1 MNLKKDAFINTIGNF
16 FYMGVLWLMSIL
28 TVRLGNFEIAG
39 YFSLALTTS
48 NIYISLASYT
58 IRLFYAADVDI
69 RFRDNQ
75 YFLLRL
81 LTTCCSAILC
91 LSGSFIIGYTNYQVV
106 IIVLFYIYKC
116 FEMMSDILYG
126 CLQRHGKL
134 YLCGYS
140 LILKSLLSL
149 MGFAATLFLF
159 KNLIAALVVIVCIAA
174 LTFGIVDMGMVKYL
188 KINIGKFNKE
198 DFGKTLFLLRIC
210 FPFFW
215 VGLCYNLLPSIPRL
229 AFERLYTAEQF
240 GIYSSISTV
249 TVLISTAVSCIT
261 VVIIPRLAELYHQK
275 KTQQFLKV
283 NIICIAAVI
292 MGGIITLLLADIYG
306 EWFLTLL
313 FGAEITPFVSVFRL
327 IIIASILTSIVICF
341 NNFFAAVNQQ
351 QRLLPGCV
359 SATFICI
366 ITAIPLCERFYMN
379 GVALSLILSQGLE
392 ILVLLIAVIKII
404 RKMNAQRG

>member
-1 MNLKKDAFINTIGNF
+1 
-16 FYMGVLWLMSIL
+16 
-28 TVRLGNFEIAG
+28 
-39 YFSLALTTS
+39 
-48 NIYISLASYT
+48 
-58 IRLFYAADVDI
+58 
-69 RFRDNQ
+69 
-75 YFLLRL
+75 
-81 LTTCCSAILC
+81 
-91 LSGSFIIGYTNYQVV
+91 
-106 IIVLFYIYKC
+106 
-116 FEMMSDILYG
+116 
-126 CLQRHGKL
+126 
-134 YLCGYS
+134 
-140 LILKSLLSL
+140 

-174 LTFGIVDMGMVKYL
+174 LTFGIVDMGMVKHL